1 MNGYSRITHTGLQ
14 KSRSSDFSD
23 LIFIPTQTAPKS
35 HQQQQQQQQSGQ
47 IPTMMNNCSNTH
59 DLNQSQEPEDGVG
72 EIFGVILGRRYSA
85 AAAASASF
93 HGVSGCEKHS
103 SAAVDGGCAVK
114 RAFSMRRSSS
124 VTEGYSRIHHLQYG
138 CDDRG
143 SFGTMQRRSKKKT
156 SILKACRR
164 LFGF

>member
-23 LIFIPTQTAPKS
+23 RIFIPNQTAPKS
-35 HQQQQQQQQSGQ
+35 QLPNQT
-47 IPTMMNNCSNTH
+47 PTMTNNSNTH
-59 DLNQSQEPEDGVG
+59 DLHQSLDPEDGVG

-85 AAAASASF
+85 SSASF
-93 HGVSGCEKHS
+93 HGVSACDKNS
-103 SAAVDGGCAVK
+103 SAAAAEGGGAVK

-124 VTEGYSRIHHLQYG
+124 VTEGYSRIHHQCG
-138 CDDRG
+138 CDDG
-143 SFGTMQRRSKKKT
+143 IGGGLGALQRRSRKK
-156 SILKACRR
+156 SNILKACRR